1 MNGFENGYQTND
13 KTIKYFF
20 DLYNNTM
27 IPKSKIYLRIQD
39 NYINYIQNSII
50 RKCTNLN
57 IEDWKK
63 LPLKKSLKSTDLSIN
78 FFLGTTFIESL
89 FYNKP
94 TILIYDQTMNM
105 NFDRDFFK
113 YHRAAKKKNNMFF
126 CDTKK
131 AGQFINK
138 NYLNIERWWNKKKC
152 KRLGRN
158 FV

>member
-39 NYINYIQNSII
+39 NYTNYIQNSIK
-50 RKCTNLN
+50 RKRQNFNL
-57 IEDWKK
+57 EDWKK
-63 LPLKKSLKSTDLSIN
+63 LPLKKSLKSTNLCIN
-78 FFLGTTFIESL
+78 FFLGTTFVESL

-94 TILIYDQTMNM
+94 TILIYDQTMNI
-105 NFDRDFFK
+105 NFDKNFLNIMN
-113 YHRAAKKKNNMFF
+113 YLKKNNIIFY
-126 CDTKK
+126 DTKN

-152 KRLGRN
+152 KD
-158 FV
+158 